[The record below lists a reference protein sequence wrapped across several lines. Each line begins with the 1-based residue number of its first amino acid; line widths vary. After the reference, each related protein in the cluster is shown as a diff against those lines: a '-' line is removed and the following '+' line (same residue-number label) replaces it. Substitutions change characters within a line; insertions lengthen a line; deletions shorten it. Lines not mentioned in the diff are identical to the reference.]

1 MSQGGHS
8 ETVLLLALFDQST
21 PSCLKVIGWW
31 GGGPCDY
38 SVSPWSKSFFFPFLG
53 DFYSTWGLL
62 GQGPEL
68 GLGPG
73 LDNFDYFS
81 FMNFTAQS
89 QKAPVSMREGI
100 SMAKKVKAVQYF
112 ECSAK
117 SLDGVETVF
126 DEAVKAALRPRDAR
140 KPWCNL
146 F

>member
-1 MSQGGHS
+1 MIEKLWLSLVSQ
-8 ETVLLLALFDQST
+8 
-21 PSCLKVIGWW
+21 
-31 GGGPCDY
+31 Y
-38 SVSPWSKSFFFPFLG
+38 NR
-53 DFYSTWGLL
+53 
-62 GQGPEL
+62 
-68 GLGPG
+68 
-73 LDNFDYFS
+73 NFDYFS

-100 SMAKKVKAVQYF
+100 SMAKKIKAVQYF